1 VLTSPSRVNILN
13 VSDLVIS
20 ETETDE
26 IVTFLELMIW
36 NTEAVND
43 DDVDDELAVV
53 NVTLLIVMDS
63 MMTFSAAIICM
74 KL

>member
-1 VLTSPSRVNILN
+1 MLTSPSRVKILN

-20 ETETDE
+20 VTETDE

-43 DDVDDELAVV
+43 EDDELVV
-53 NVTLLIVMDS
+53 MNVTLLILIDS
-63 MMTFSAAIICM
+63 MITFFAEIICM

>member
-1 VLTSPSRVNILN
+1 LN

-20 ETETDE
+20 VTETDE

-43 DDVDDELAVV
+43 EDDELVV
-53 NVTLLIVMDS
+53 MNVTLLILIDS
-63 MMTFSAAIICM
+63 MITFFAEIICM

>member
-1 VLTSPSRVNILN
+1 VLTSPSRVKILN

-20 ETETDE
+20 VTETDE

-43 DDVDDELAVV
+43 EDDELVV
-53 NVTLLIVMDS
+53 MNVTLLILIDS
-63 MMTFSAAIICM
+63 MITFFAEIICM

>member
-1 VLTSPSRVNILN
+1 MN

-20 ETETDE
+20 VTETDE

-43 DDVDDELAVV
+43 EDDELVV
-53 NVTLLIVMDS
+53 MNVTLLILIDS
-63 MMTFSAAIICM
+63 MITFFAEIICM

>member
-1 VLTSPSRVNILN
+1 MLTSPSRVNILN